1 MITLR
6 DLRKE
11 YGAVTALDGVS
22 LHIERATIHGIV
34 GESGAGKSTLVRC
47 LTGLER
53 PTSGAIELAGQD
65 LAALGETAL
74 RTARRTIGMVF
85 QNVHLFDS
93 RTALQ
98 NIAYPL
104 RVVGVPKAEAIK
116 RAQALLDLVGIGE
129 RGGAYPS
136 QLSGGQR
143 QRVGIARALVSEPD
157 VLLLDEPTSALDSTT
172 TGAILDLVRSIR
184 DRLGVTVVI
193 ITHEMEVVRA
203 VCDGVT
209 LLEHGRIVESGRVRD
224 VVADPR
230 TKLSLALVPLPPLP
244 PTTQAALDV
253 SFTSSP
259 GNPTGA
265 RVFQQIAAEG
275 GDIAAGTLET
285 IDGVQ
290 VGRVAVTTP
299 PYKVEAVAR
308 ALRQNGLHVKGRP
321 TDVVR

>member
-11 YGAVTALDGVS
+11 YGPVTALDGVS

-34 GESGAGKSTLVRC
+34 GESGAGKSTMVRC

-65 LAALGETAL
+65 IAALGETAL
-74 RTARRTIGMVF
+74 RAARRRIGMVF
-85 QNVHLFDS
+85 QHVHLFDS
-93 RTALQ
+93 RTALD
-98 NIAYPL
+98 NVAYPL
-104 RVVGVPKAEAIK
+104 RVVGLSKRESRA
-116 RAQALLDLVGIGE
+116 RAQKLLDLVGIGH
-129 RGGAYPS
+129 RGDAYPA

-143 QRVGIARALVSEPD
+143 QRVGIARALVNEPD

-172 TGAILDLVRSIR
+172 TAAILDLVRDIR

-193 ITHEMEVVRA
+193 ITHEMEVVRE

-209 LLEHGRIVESGRVRD
+209 LLESGNIVETGRVRD
-224 VVADPR
+224 VVSDPGSR
-230 TKLSLALVPLPPLP
+230 LSRALVPLPPLP
-244 PTTQAALDV
+244 VDTDVALDV
-253 SFTSSP
+253 FFTSSP

-265 RVFQQIAAEG
+265 RVFELIAAQG
-275 GDIAAGTLET
+275 GDITAGTLET

-290 VGRVAVTTP
+290 VGRVAITTP
-299 PYKVEAVAR
+299 HHTVESVAR
-308 ALRQNGLHVKGRP
+308 ALRQNGLVVEGRHH
-321 TDVVR
+321 VVR

>member
-143 QRVGIARALVSEPD
+143 QRVGIARALVS
-157 VLLLDEPTSALDSTT
+157 
-172 TGAILDLVRSIR
+172 
-184 DRLGVTVVI
+184 
-193 ITHEMEVVRA
+193 
-203 VCDGVT
+203 
-209 LLEHGRIVESGRVRD
+209 
-224 VVADPR
+224 
-230 TKLSLALVPLPPLP
+230 
-244 PTTQAALDV
+244 
-253 SFTSSP
+253 
-259 GNPTGA
+259 
-265 RVFQQIAAEG
+265 
-275 GDIAAGTLET
+275 
-285 IDGVQ
+285 
-290 VGRVAVTTP
+290 
-299 PYKVEAVAR
+299 
-308 ALRQNGLHVKGRP
+308 
-321 TDVVR
+321 

>member
-116 RAQALLDLVGIGE
+116 RAQALLDLVGIGA

-143 QRVGIARALVSEPD
+143 QRVGIARALMQQPR
-157 VLLLDEPTSALDSTT
+157 LLLADEPTSSL
-172 TGAILDLVRSIR
+172 
-184 DRLGVTVVI
+184 
-193 ITHEMEVVRA
+193 
-203 VCDGVT
+203 
-209 LLEHGRIVESGRVRD
+209 
-224 VVADPR
+224 DPR
-230 TKLSLALVPLPPLP
+230 TSIEIMDLLGELSRGQRIPVVINIHNVELARRCASRIIGMSRGEIVFDGGPE
-244 PTTQAALDV
+244 ALDD
-253 SFTSSP
+253 
-259 GNPTGA
+259 
-265 RVFQQIAAEG
+265 RHLAAIYGGEG
-275 GDIAAGTLET
+275 WL
-285 IDGVQ
+285 Q
-290 VGRVAVTTP
+290 
-299 PYKVEAVAR
+299 
-308 ALRQNGLHVKGRP
+308 
-321 TDVVR
+321 

>member
-6 DLRKE
+6 NLRKV
-11 YGAVTALDGVS
+11 YGDVTALDGVS
-22 LHIERATIHGIV
+22 LHIDKATIHGIV

-53 PTSGAIELAGQD
+53 PTEGAIELAGQD
-65 LAALGETAL
+65 IAALGEKDL
-74 RTARRTIGMVF
+74 RLARRTIGMVF

-93 RTALQ
+93 RTALS

-104 RVVGVPKAEAIK
+104 RVSGTDKATALAK
-116 RAQALLDLVGIGE
+116 AQELLTLVGIGD
-129 RGGAYPS
+129 RGAAYPG

-143 QRVGIARALVSEPD
+143 QRVGIARALITEPD
-157 VLLLDEPTSALDSTT
+157 VLLLDEPTSALDAGSTN
-172 TGAILDLVRSIR
+172 AILDLVRDIR

-209 LLEHGRIVESGRVRD
+209 LLEHGRIVETGRVRD
-224 VVADPR
+224 VVADAR
-230 TKLSLALVPLPPLP
+230 TRLSHSLAPLPPLP
-244 PTTQAALDV
+244 VDSDASLDV
-253 SFTSSP
+253 FFTSMP

-265 RVFQQIAAEG
+265 RVFEQIARAG

-290 VGRVAVTTP
+290 VGRVAISTP
-299 PYKVEAVAR
+299 THATEVVAR
-308 ALRQNGLHVKGRP
+308 ALRENGLHVEGR
-321 TDVVR
+321 DNVVR

>member
-1 MITLR
+1 M
-6 DLRKE
+6 
-11 YGAVTALDGVS
+11 
-22 LHIERATIHGIV
+22 
-34 GESGAGKSTLVRC
+34 
-47 LTGLER
+47 
-53 PTSGAIELAGQD
+53 AGQD

-172 TGAILDLVRSIR
+172 TGAIRLEDQTAGAVWLQILNKSMLMNHKQGQRLADECVSAEQRVIAEGLKTNPAPNVLD
-184 DRLGVTVVI
+184 
-193 ITHEMEVVRA
+193 
-203 VCDGVT
+203 
-209 LLEHGRIVESGRVRD
+209 
-224 VVADPR
+224 
-230 TKLSLALVPLPPLP
+230 PLP
-244 PTTQAALDV
+244 TA
-253 SFTSSP
+253 S
-259 GNPTGA
+259 
-265 RVFQQIAAEG
+265 
-275 GDIAAGTLET
+275 
-285 IDGVQ
+285 
-290 VGRVAVTTP
+290 
-299 PYKVEAVAR
+299 K
-308 ALRQNGLHVKGRP
+308 
-321 TDVVR
+321 